1 MNILPKFLYLFQTIP
16 IKLHKKFFEELN
28 KTTFKFIWQGKKP
41 RINVQAMQDTKSRGG
56 LAVPNWE
63 LYYMAT
69 SLVWLKDW
77 VKLTNKRIL
86 FLEGHDLQR
95 GWHAFLW
102 DIGKTSQKYFHR
114 HLIRDALLTI
124 WKKIR
129 KKHYIKIPIWISTM
143 EVMIHPNNLEITKMI
158 KYKDLLD
165 PQGNLKSRQEIQD
178 QGLKI
183 DQWVYLQIQSR
194 YKQDK
199 KEFGINNKLQQLD
212 KILLGPDK
220 KSITKFY
227 NYLLET
233 ELEEEIVKGN
243 MIAWSRNVG
252 RSITLA
258 EWEKVWGRNNK
269 ITKSVAYKENLYKM
283 FYRWHL
289 PPSRL
294 AKMHPN
300 MSPYCWKC
308 KKKEGTFFHMWWT
321 CTETQNYWK
330 KIQTWLEEIT
340 KEQIEYKP
348 ESFLLGIF
356 DKQISKKA
364 KYITIHILT
373 AARLAFAQYWKQ
385 HQIPSDEMIIDKISK
400 CAEMDKL
407 TLALKNKDTSQ
418 YYDSWNCWYNWI
430 NHR

>member
-28 KTTFKFIWQGKKP
+28 RTTLKFIWQGKKP
-41 RINVQAMQDTKSRGG
+41 RINVKAMQDMKSRGG
-56 LAVPNWE
+56 LAFPNWE
-63 LYYMAT
+63 LYHMAT

-77 VKLTNKRIL
+77 VNLTNKRIL

-102 DIGKTSQKYFHR
+102 DVGKTSQKYFHR

-124 WKKIR
+124 WRKIR
-129 KKHYIKIPIWISTM
+129 KKHYTKVPVWISTM
-143 EVMIHPNNLEITKMI
+143 EAMIHPNNLELTKMI

-165 PQGNLKSRQEIQD
+165 PQGNLKPRLDLQE
-178 QGLKI
+178 QGHKI

-212 KILLGPDK
+212 KILLGSNK
-220 KSITKFY
+220 KNITKFY

-243 MIAWSRNVG
+243 MIAWSKNVG

-269 ITKSVAYKENLYKM
+269 ITKSAAYKENLYKM

-300 MSPYCWKC
+300 MSPHCWKC
-308 KKKEGTFFHMWWT
+308 RKKEGTFFHMWWS
-321 CTETQNYWK
+321 CAETQKYWK
-330 KIQTWLEEIT
+330 KIKTWLEEIT

-356 DKQISKKA
+356 DKQISKKT

-373 AARLAFAQYWKQ
+373 LSP
-385 HQIPSDEMIIDKISK
+385 PS
-400 CAEMDKL
+400 
-407 TLALKNKDTSQ
+407 
-418 YYDSWNCWYNWI
+418 
-430 NHR
+430 